1 MCGAGLHVRCSGA
14 VLVSRS
20 GRVGRGRALG
30 LCSPGAA
37 SVRAE
42 LSGGGSLRDVFDL
55 EIGSDGFFDH
65 TRWAFAKRPSRT
77 SRLTLNAT
85 RGWVGCCAAITAK
98 RLAAAV
104 LAAGQRLGR
113 LGCAHRALRLC
124 TLGSA
129 AGRGVSSGGC

>member
-1 MCGAGLHVRCSGA
+1 MVLGCCVGVGVRQSGA
-14 VLVSRS
+14 
-20 GRVGRGRALG
+20 LG
-30 LCSPGAA
+30 SCSLCAA
-37 SVRAE
+37 AVHAG

-113 LGCAHRALRLC
+113 LGRVDRGPRVHALE
-124 TLGSA
+124 TLQRSKNA
-129 AGRGVSSGGC
+129 